1 MLHHLKVLKKILLNI
16 IMTGAEMIAIISV
29 SITGIATLMS
39 TCFQSRCTEI
49 DCFGIKCKRDVINE
63 TKT

>member
-1 MLHHLKVLKKILLNI
+1 
-16 IMTGAEMIAIISV
+16 MTGPEIIAIISI

-49 DCFGIKCKRDVINE
+49 DCLGIKCKRDVINE